1 MVTEKEQKNNI
12 ILAFITLL
20 SIIVIVA
27 VVGFFMLR
35 KGPEIIEGQAET
47 NEYRVS
53 SKIPGRILQ
62 FNVEEGQHVRKGDTL
77 AILEAPEVIAKLNQ
91 VKALKDAAEAQN
103 KKVNKGTRS
112 ETIQAAYEMWQK
124 SIAGVTVTQ
133 KSYQR
138 IYNLNKKGVVPAQ
151 KLDETTAQRDAAIAT
166 ERAAKS
172 QYDMAVRGAQ
182 IEDKEATEAL
192 VNQASSAIAE
202 VEAYIKETYLIAQA
216 DGEVTEIFPQ
226 IGELVGTGAPIMNVA
241 MMKDMWV
248 TFNIREDLL
257 NGVQIGDE
265 FTAFIPA
272 INKEE
277 IKLKVTYIK
286 DIGTYAA
293 WKATKPT
300 GQYDLK
306 TFEIKAKPQNN
317 ISALRPGMSV
327 IYLKN

>member
-91 VKALKDAAEAQN
+91 VKDLKDAAEAQN

-151 KLDETTAQRDAAIAT
+151 KLDEITAQRDAAIAT

>member
-103 KKVNKGTRS
+103 KKVNRGTRS

-138 IYNLNKKGVVPAQ
+138 VYNLHKKGVVPAQ
-151 KLDETTAQRDAAIAT
+151 KLDEITAQRDAAIAT

-306 TFEIKAKPQNN
+306 TFEIKAKPQNS

>member
-151 KLDETTAQRDAAIAT
+151 KLDEITAQRDAAIAT

>member
-241 MMKDMWV
+241 IMKDMWV